1 MKISN
6 ALRVRRA
13 RVARWTAAIAA
24 AGALVLTPIAAVA
37 TGLDDDPA
45 PSGWPSV
52 AEPADS
58 NSTVS
63 DPRPTNPP
71 TVAKPPEGEASDPT
85 VLSWPGPQQ
94 Q

>member
-1 MKISN
+1 MKTPLHIF
-6 ALRVRRA
+6 RA
-13 RVARWTAAIAA
+13 PVVRWTAAIAA

-45 PSGWPSV
+45 PSSWPTV

-58 NSTVS
+58 NSTAS
-63 DPRPTNPP
+63 DPQPTNPP

-85 VLSWPGPQQ
+85 VLSWPGPKQQ
-94 Q
+94 